1 MGNTCRHLYQRV
13 DEHKTTVTAVG
24 THYKNCHNRLNGF
37 EENFTVVKRC
47 ISKFDCLVNE
57 MLYIKDLKPSL
68 NIQSDSLKAKM
79 FN

>member
-1 MGNTCRHLYQRV
+1 MGYTCRHLYQRV
-13 DEHKTTVTAVG
+13 DEHKTTAVG
-24 THYKNCHNRLNGF
+24 TDYENCHNSLNGF

-47 ISKFDCLVNE
+47 VSKFDCLVNE

-68 NIQSDSLKAKM
+68 NIPSDSLRAKI